1 MVEPRPAGPR
11 ILAAVSILTAVGI
24 VLFWVSWFASGDY
37 ATAGDATF
45 RAFENSFPLPDGV
58 LSLLLVLSAVGI
70 WRRSPLALLCGLP
83 ATGMLWYLASLDTL
97 FNLQH
102 GGFTDLADPETYIR
116 LFISVHCYVLGGV
129 NAWILWRHRNS
140 FAATPPESGRPG
152 GAARLLTSSAL
163 IVTIGST
170 GLFWAW
176 WHATGRA
183 AFAGDPVARAFHDA
197 FPLADALLCVTALAA
212 LAGTLTRRP
221 WGAFC
226 ALAASGGIAFAA
238 LLYTLYLLTNAIPPA
253 FTQTGVLIAL
263 SASYALAALL
273 WASARGILS
282 CSQDTGS

>member
-11 ILAAVSILTAVGI
+11 ILAAVSILSAVGI

-45 RAFENSFPLPDGV
+45 RAFENAFPLPDGV

-116 LFISVHCYVLGGV
+116 LFISIHCYALGGI
-129 NAWILWRHRNS
+129 NAWILWRHGRHFMSTAPANPVGRNAPRL
-140 FAATPPESGRPG
+140 AAC
-152 GAARLLTSSAL
+152 ALLIMT
-163 IVTIGST
+163 IVATA
-170 GLFWAW
+170 LFWTW
-176 WHATGRA
+176 WYATGRA

-197 FPLADALLCVTALAA
+197 LPLADALLTLTALAA
-212 LAGTLTRRP
+212 LVGILARRP
-221 WGAFC
+221 WGILY
-226 ALAASGGIAFAA
+226 ALMTTGGIAFAA
-238 LLYTLYLLTNAIPPA
+238 LLYTLYVLISGVPPA
-253 FTQTGVLIAL
+253 FGPSGVLVAV
-263 SASYALAALL
+263 AGCYALASIL
-273 WASARGILS
+273 WVCARDLVHS
-282 CSQDTGS
+282 TGQS